1 MTLSRRIRSDW
12 AARALVPALCL
23 ALLSGQ
29 IPAQVGGGPQYTFR
43 TSSELVLV
51 NVTVRDRKGNL
62 ARGLTAGDFTIL
74 EDGKP
79 QRIASFDIEN
89 TEIALPTAEQEA
101 KVLTAETAPGTSLPQ
116 VNKAVLKDHRL
127 VVLFFDLS
135 SMQPEEVDRAVK
147 AAADYVN
154 KQMAPA
160 DLVAVVSLDS
170 SLVINQDFTSNHQLL
185 LRAVESFSSNSGQ
198 GYEEGSTGTTEGT
211 AETGAPFTADDT
223 EYNIFNTDRRL
234 EALRALAESMAQVE
248 QKKSIIYFAS
258 GMDRTGVENQ
268 SELRATINAAVRNNV
283 SIYSTDTRG
292 LQAMVPGGEA
302 QQASL
307 RGTAPY
313 SGKSTLNQYNSNF
326 TTQETLVT
334 LAGDT
339 GGRAFLDSNDF
350 SQVFRRVQE
359 DTSSYYLL
367 GYRSSNAERNG
378 RFRRITVRVNRSDL
392 KLVYRRGYYA
402 PGDFG
407 HTSRA
412 DRENQLQQELASDLP
427 STDLPVFLAAG
438 YFRLA
443 RNKFFVPVSIVV
455 PGWEIPFTRNKEQD
469 RAAIDVLGVV
479 LDAADHPMARVRDTV
494 KLAVRGS
501 LEVRRK
507 NVQYDTGV
515 VLPPGKYHLKFI
527 VRENQTGRTGS
538 FETDLVIPEMKKE
551 PLKMSTVVLSS
562 QRQPIKGHGENPLVR
577 GGWELVPSVTHVFS
591 SDQKLYLYYEV
602 YDPAREAGNEAPGS
616 RRRSPANSGI
626 RLLSSVAFF
635 QGTTKS
641 YETPLVTAHQLNTA
655 DRHAAAFQLEVPLK
669 ALKPGFYTCQVNVID
684 DAAGAF
690 LFPRLALLV
699 RAPVERAHSRETA
712 KIPALRNAALSTLM
726 EARLLGNPWN
736 QASRASMTLSAA
748 RVGAMRVISNP
759 ALENSARNSLS
770 VRSRPPGISNIS
782 KSSNLPK

>member
-1 MTLSRRIRSDW
+1 MDSNRQFRKHW
-12 AARALVPALCL
+12 AARPL
-23 ALLSGQ
+23 ALTLCATLLAGLA
-29 IPAQVGGGPQYTFR
+29 PAQTPGRPQYTFR
-43 TSSELVLV
+43 TFSELVLV

-62 ARGLTAGDFTIL
+62 VRGLAANDFTIL

-89 TEIALPTAEQEA
+89 TEIALPTNAQAA
-101 KVLTAETAPGTSLPQ
+101 KVLTAETAPGTSVPE
-116 VNKAVLKDHRL
+116 VDKAVLKDRRL

-147 AAADYVN
+147 AAEDYIN
-154 KQMAPA
+154 RQMATA
-160 DLVAVVSLDS
+160 DLVAVASLDS
-170 SLVINQDFTSNHQLL
+170 SLMVNQDFTRDHELL
-185 LRAVESFSSNSGQ
+185 LKAVDGFSSNSGQ

-211 AETGAPFTADDT
+211 PDTSQPFTPDDT

-268 SELRATINAAVRNNV
+268 SELRATINAAVRSNV
-283 SIYSTDTRG
+283 SIYTTDTRG
-292 LQAMVPGGEA
+292 LQAMVAGGEA

-307 RGTAPY
+307 RGTTPY

-359 DTSSYYLL
+359 DTSTYYLL
-367 GYRSSNAERNG
+367 GYRSGNPVRDG
-378 RFRRITVRVNRSDL
+378 RFRRITVRLNRPDL

-402 PGDFG
+402 PADFR
-407 HTSRA
+407 HTNRE
-412 DRENQLQQELASDLP
+412 DRENQLEQELASDLP
-427 STDLPVFLAAG
+427 STDLPVFLSAG
-438 YFRLA
+438 YFRLGK
-443 RNKFFVPVSIVV
+443 NKFYVPVSIVV
-455 PGWEIPFTRNKEQD
+455 PGSEIPFTRNKAQD

-479 LDAADHPMARVRDTV
+479 LDPARHPMARLRDTV

-501 LEVRRK
+501 LEVQRK

-538 FETDLVIPEMKKE
+538 FETDLDIPDMKKA
-551 PLKMSTVVLSS
+551 PLKMSTVVLAA
-562 QRQPIKGHGENPLVR
+562 QRQPIKGHEDNPLVR
-577 GGWELVPSVTHVFS
+577 SGWELVPSVTHVFS
-591 SDQKLYLYYEV
+591 SSQQLYIYYEV
-602 YDPAREAGNEAPGS
+602 YDPEREAPNETAGPRPHAPA
-616 RRRSPANSGI
+616 SPGI
-626 RLLSSVAFF
+626 RLLTNVAFF
-635 QGTTKS
+635 HDDKKTF
-641 YETPLVTAHQLNTA
+641 ETPLVTAQQLNTA
-655 DRHAAAFQLEVPLK
+655 DRHAVAFQVEVPLK
-669 ALKPGFYTCQVNVID
+669 ELKPGFYTCQVNVID
-684 DAAGAF
+684 DAAGSF

-699 RAPVERAHSRETA
+699 RQPGDANKVASQQEERSFSSR
-712 KIPALRNAALSTLM
+712 P
-726 EARLLGNPWN
+726 
-736 QASRASMTLSAA
+736 QASQR
-748 RVGAMRVISNP
+748 
-759 ALENSARNSLS
+759 
-770 VRSRPPGISNIS
+770 
-782 KSSNLPK
+782 